1 MKLWWLQCSWCL
13 STVNT
18 CRIDLRALLRPHCP
32 ALNYAL
38 CTRSHQRSWDRGL
51 LTSSQPESYEE
62 YKWLQHISDSC
73 TLRRALRET
82 HAIQPMHT
90 LTRHTTCAA
99 IWQWKG
105 RNQMR
110 PGEISKSSG
119 ILLKLHTCSQWICIA
134 FLWVVHKLVRLRPPL
149 LNSVCFALVEVSR
162 GSG

>member
-18 CRIDLRALLRPHCP
+18 CRIDLRALLRHHCP

-51 LTSSQPESYEE
+51 LISSQPESYEE
-62 YKWLQHISDSC
+62 SKWLQHISDSC

-119 ILLKLHTCSQWICIA
+119 ILIKPQYMFTFNLRCVPLGLSQTSWATPSHTQFCSLCIG
-134 FLWVVHKLVRLRPPL
+134 
-149 LNSVCFALVEVSR
+149 
-162 GSG
+162 GSE